1 MGLHRVGHNWSNLA
15 AAAVAGYFKIN
26 VKHLKRKFSLKKL
39 ILKENLN
46 KQKVPP
52 NIMSGIL
59 STNQKMVIL
68 NKRKQT
74 PNSGIMGVGDFIF
87 YTFIFETWLK
97 VIKEKK

>member
-1 MGLHRVGHNWSNLA
+1 LDKGTKSIALSRDKANTCKTNLF
-15 AAAVAGYFKIN
+15 FKW
-26 VKHLKRKFSLKKL
+26 KRRIQL

-74 PNSGIMGVGDFIF
+74 PNSGIMGVSDFIF
-87 YTFIFETWLK
+87 YTSIFET
-97 VIKEKK
+97 